1 MQLNGLP
8 GETVVKKTH
17 SVPKRLKG
25 GGGTLN
31 CRLVGFFSGVLSGTF
46 FYDRGLSF
54 YIGVGGFYF
63 LSESQKIKAPSG
75 WATFSCSRSWQRAPK
90 KLGLA

>member
-54 YIGVGGFYF
+54 YIGVGGFFF
-63 LSESQKIKAPSG
+63 LVRVKKSKHLQAGQRSVAPGAGREPQK
-75 WATFSCSRSWQRAPK
+75 SWV
-90 KLGLA
+90 